1 MIRLAGVTC
10 RFPASAQPVLEDASL
25 HVRRGGCTVLLGRS
39 GGGKSTVLKLVSGVV
54 PAIVPADVAGSVRVA
69 GRDVAGRPLHDVGR
83 GVGTVFQDC
92 RSQFFMTHV
101 AEELV
106 FAAGNFGLPQ
116 DVIRDRLQRAV
127 TMMDLGGL
135 LHKSVF
141 RLSSGQRQRVAIASV
156 AVHGPE
162 VVLLDEP
169 SSNLDAAGLVRLGV
183 LLRIL
188 REEGATILVADHRTN
203 YLRDVA
209 DGAACVADGR
219 IRPVEDLAGALGEC
233 ADVAVGV
240 GVWGAG
246 LSETELS
253 GAELSRAELS
263 GAGLSGEVRSGAAA
277 LAAPREHGMS
287 GSPPLLELRKVSLRL
302 RGTRVID
309 AADCTLHAG
318 EVVALTG
325 DNGAG
330 KTTLLRAL
338 CGLLRPASGSIL
350 INGARSGSRARR
362 RRCAVVMQD
371 PDYQLFTES
380 VAHEL
385 RLGNEGLPDLDARVA
400 AQARRFGLSGL
411 LDRHPGAL
419 SMGEKQRTLI
429 AAVLMAGRDIV
440 LLDEPTSGMD
450 HARMLQLADVVR
462 ELAGQGKLVFVVTH
476 DADFVQQACTRT
488 LCLCGGRILPREVD
502 GVPQG
507 KALRQTV
514 VPGVACGDCNND
526 ALRFPN
532 NNDVCDVLNH
542 DDAYRAPNHD
552 DAYRVLNHDGT
563 FRVLNHDGTFRA
575 WSPRKEVLP

>member
-54 PAIVPADVAGSVRVA
+54 PAIVTAGVAGSVRVA

-127 TMMDLGGL
+127 TLMDLGGL

-183 LLRIL
+183 LLRTL

-209 DGAACVADGR
+209 DGAACVANGR
-219 IRPVEDLAGALGEC
+219 IRPVEDLAGALGER
-233 ADVAVGV
+233 ADVAVG
-240 GVWGAG
+240 
-246 LSETELS
+246 
-253 GAELSRAELS
+253 
-263 GAGLSGEVRSGAAA
+263 AGLSGGAWSGAAA
-277 LAAPREHGMS
+277 LASPRAPGMS

-338 CGLLRPASGSIL
+338 CGLLRPASGNIL
-350 INGARSGSRARR
+350 INGARAGSRERR

-400 AQARRFGLSGL
+400 AQAGRFGLSGL

-488 LCLCGGRILPREVD
+488 LCLRGGRILSREVD
-502 GVPQG
+502 GVPLG

-532 NNDVCDVLNH
+532 NNDACDVLNH
-542 DDAYRAPNHD
+542 DNAYRAPNHD

-563 FRVLNHDGTFRA
+563 FRA
-575 WSPRKEVLP
+575 WPTRKEVLP

>member
-25 HVRRGGCTVLLGRS
+25 HVRQGGCTVLLGRS
-39 GGGKSTVLKLVSGVV
+39 GGGKSTLLKLVSGVV
-54 PAIVPADVAGSVRVA
+54 PAIVPADVTGSVQVA

-116 DVIRDRLQRAV
+116 DVIRGRLQRAV
-127 TMMDLGGL
+127 TLMDLGGL

-183 LLRIL
+183 LLRTL

-219 IRPVEDLAGALGEC
+219 IRPVEDLAGALGER

-240 GVWGAG
+240 G
-246 LSETELS
+246 LSGTEL
-253 GAELSRAELS
+253 
-263 GAGLSGEVRSGAAA
+263 AGEARSGAAA
-277 LAAPREHGMS
+277 LAAPREPGMS

-350 INGARSGSRARR
+350 INGARAGSRARR

-385 RLGNEGLPDLDARVA
+385 RLGNEGLPDLDVRVA
-400 AQARRFGLSGL
+400 ALAGRFGLSGL

-450 HARMLQLADVVR
+450 HARMLQLAGVVR

-476 DADFVQQACTRT
+476 DADFVQQACTRS
-488 LCLCGGRILPREVD
+488 LCLRGGRILGREGD
-502 GVPQG
+502 GVLSDGARLP
-507 KALRQTV
+507 
-514 VPGVACGDCNND
+514 VASTDNARDDCNHAAACRAPKHVAACRVPTHDD
-526 ALRFPN
+526 AFGSLT
-532 NNDVCDVLNH
+532 H

-563 FRVLNHDGTFRA
+563 FRA